1 MKTVIAKNVHAES
14 NYIQACNDK
23 ISACKELLQ
32 HISRLNIEPT
42 EKLFKQPLEVIFENV
57 VNSQKKDF
65 PPYITTEKILELM
78 DISVHQ
84 ITSIANK
91 INTIEADIDFNL
103 LQPISRDFNVYTNSK
118 EAEQRYKTA
127 KELKQAIETAQY
139 KLGVQFYLGDL
150 IRATKGV
157 FKTQDMQTLDINP
170 NWVNDEYR

>member
-1 MKTVIAKNVHAES
+1 MKTVIAKNVHAEQ
-14 NYIQACNDK
+14 NYLQSCNDK

-42 EKLFKQPLEVIFENV
+42 EKLFKDSLNTVFSHLVINI
-57 VNSQKKDF
+57 KKDF
-65 PPYITTEKILELM
+65 PYYISNEKVLELM
-78 DISVHQ
+78 DISVHK
-84 ITSIANK
+84 ITALETK
-91 INTIEADIDFNL
+91 INTIEADIDFTL

-127 KELKQAIETAQY
+127 KELKQAIESAQS

-170 NWVNDEYR
+170 TWVNDEYR